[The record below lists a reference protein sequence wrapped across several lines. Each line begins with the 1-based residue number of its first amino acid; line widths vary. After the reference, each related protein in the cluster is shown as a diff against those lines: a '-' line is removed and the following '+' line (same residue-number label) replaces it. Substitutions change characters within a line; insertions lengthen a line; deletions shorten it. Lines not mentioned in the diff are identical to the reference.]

1 MRKLQ
6 LAILLWLLAGSAHS
20 EDIVDVLRRS
30 QQQRLDAVHAAAESS
45 RSETVRLS
53 FERVRQ
59 AYALDQSVELR
70 VTQDGP
76 LAETLQGH
84 TIIANESLADMPEGE
99 RLFILAHEFGHVAG
113 HHWTELCE
121 VYKRWV
127 PGDVTPQTTDP
138 VAGSLGRDAS
148 AMSHHHE
155 HAADVAALD
164 TLRRL
169 GVDPQHA
176 FDALL
181 RQGMQHDTATHP
193 GTRKRIAALR
203 AAMSEI
209 TAAAP
214 TVTAAP

>member
-1 MRKLQ
+1 
-6 LAILLWLLAGSAHS
+6 
-20 EDIVDVLRRS
+20 
-30 QQQRLDAVHAAAESS
+30 
-45 RSETVRLS
+45 
-53 FERVRQ
+53 
-59 AYALDQSVELR
+59 
-70 VTQDGP
+70 
-76 LAETLQGH
+76 
-84 TIIANESLADMPEGE
+84 
-99 RLFILAHEFGHVAG
+99 
-113 HHWTELCE
+113 
-121 VYKRWV
+121 
-127 PGDVTPQTTDP
+127 
-138 VAGSLGRDAS
+138 
-148 AMSHHHE
+148 MSHHHE